1 MLIIVRQIWF
11 EELRSGRKRVEYR
24 RYGPR
29 FNERVFWPGHP
40 IAFAYRRDRVS
51 PRLHGRVTS
60 FATRPLAEMPEMRD
74 IYPDMA
80 DDARIAAIGVE
91 LNCWSAR

>member
-1 MLIIVRQIWF
+1 
-11 EELRSGRKRVEYR
+11 
-24 RYGPR
+24 
-29 FNERVFWPGHP
+29 
-40 IAFAYRRDRVS
+40 
-51 PRLHGRVTS
+51 VTS